1 MTDSGR
7 SRTVSLFNA
16 LLFAV
21 VAAFCV
27 VWSGAASAVTVSGL
41 YTVDVPV
48 EGSSASNLSAG
59 YAEGLSRVL
68 VRVSGTR
75 DVLSMDG
82 IDDILGNAES
92 LLLSYQ
98 VRRED
103 GESRLQMS
111 FGAVGV
117 NRALAAIGAPV
128 WGANRPLTL
137 AWIAVQ
143 DGGAR
148 SLLTSAADDSAPSE
162 ADGGADEWRRAFA
175 RAAAAR
181 GLPVAFPPRPA
192 SQDRE
197 LLSDLWG
204 QFIGRIQE
212 ASGDLSHDVLALMRV
227 SRSGSQWRAGW
238 VFEGMGM
245 DPSEQSVSA
254 DTPDGLAEAVINQWA
269 EQYARRYAVAAEDVD
284 DAPRVDIMV
293 EGVRSIADYGQVT
306 RALAGFTPVT
316 SVGASRVRGDRLTV
330 QVTFNGELD
339 QLKEYMALDARFS
352 PLSAEAMGDAN
363 VRPAQ
368 ENRPESAAGAADSS
382 SGPSPEPDGE
392 ASAPESEGAAEALSE
407 DGESLFVYQPLMVE
421 DEQDAE
427 QAFESLYQVLYYR
440 WQPATVIDTPGDR

>member
-1 MTDSGR
+1 MTDSGL
-7 SRTVSLFNA
+7 SRTVSLCNA
-16 LLFAV
+16 LVFT
-21 VAAFCV
+21 AAAALCLA
-27 VWSGAASAVTVSGL
+27 WSATTGAVTVSGL
-41 YTVDVPV
+41 YSVDVPV
-48 EGSSASNLSAG
+48 EGSSASNLAAG

-82 IDDILGNAES
+82 VDGILSEAES

-98 VRRED
+98 VRRQD

-148 SLLTSAADDSAPSE
+148 NLLTSGAEDSAPTD
-162 ADGGADEWRRAFA
+162 AAGGADEWRRAFA

-181 GLPVAFPPRPA
+181 GLPVAFPPRSA
-192 SQDRE
+192 SEDRV

-227 SRSGSQWRAGW
+227 SRSGGQWRAGW

-245 DPSEQSVSA
+245 EPSEQSVNA
-254 DTPDGLAEAVINQWA
+254 DTPDALAEAVINQWA

-284 DAPRVDIMV
+284 GAPRVDIMV
-293 EGVRSIADYGQVT
+293 EGVSSIADYGQVT

-330 QVTFNGELD
+330 QVTFNGE
-339 QLKEYMALDARFS
+339 
-352 PLSAEAMGDAN
+352 
-363 VRPAQ
+363 
-368 ENRPESAAGAADSS
+368 
-382 SGPSPEPDGE
+382 
-392 ASAPESEGAAEALSE
+392 
-407 DGESLFVYQPLMVE
+407 
-421 DEQDAE
+421 
-427 QAFESLYQVLYYR
+427 
-440 WQPATVIDTPGDR
+440 